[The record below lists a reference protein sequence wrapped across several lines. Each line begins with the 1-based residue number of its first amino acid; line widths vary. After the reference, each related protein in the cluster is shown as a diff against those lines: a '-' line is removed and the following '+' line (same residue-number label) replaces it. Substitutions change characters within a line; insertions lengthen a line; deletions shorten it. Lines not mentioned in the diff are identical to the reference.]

1 MVAGIKKYNPGFLSD
16 DEIVASFCVRNA
28 EFASLLGSL
37 RASDGNASVH
47 SLVVGPRGSGKTHLL
62 LRVAAEVRRDDR
74 LSAFYPIVFAE
85 ESYEVATVGEFWL
98 ECLHHLAEQAPEGE
112 RAGLRLSYSDLRTT
126 ADDRDLA
133 GRCLG
138 TILDFADRHAKRLLV
153 VVENLNMLF
162 ADIADPDAGWRLR
175 HTLQTEPR
183 IVLFGSATSRFDE
196 IDHPDHA
203 LYDLFRVVTLQALD
217 TEQCNTLWSA
227 LSGQPKGS
235 LQIRPLQI
243 LTGGNPRLIAV
254 LAGFDKTYSFKD
266 LMANLFDLVDD
277 HTEYFRSHIEALP
290 PQERRVYLALARLW
304 KPATAKEVAS
314 QARVNVNKCSAQ
326 LGRLVDRGA
335 VLIEDGVTRRRTY
348 YVAERMYN
356 IYYLLRRP
364 GAESHV
370 VDALVRFMA
379 IYYSPDELVHI
390 GIGMA
395 EGLDRDDPRLLVT
408 QSAALRQLLALPELG
423 DLLVNLLTQDAVIGA
438 FGSLQTPDLVEP
450 MVYALI
456 AKARTMEAEER
467 LEEALGYWEEAIRM
481 ADDVGGGD
489 LTVAKGAAV
498 LSKIG
503 LLVKLDRND
512 EAVKTFAASY
522 LARNQHVDVDMADA
536 IVRMHF
542 DIADHVAAHPI
553 GIVAR
558 AFTLLTFGNV
568 EAAISETESALR
580 RLQDA
585 TDDND
590 RKVRGIA
597 ILMKGLMAATLG
609 RTIGKTDAENLLSDI
624 AEQRLTMLPT
634 QNMHVLLQY
643 VSTIEPAEALA
654 LIERAG
660 AIDPLQPIVVALR
673 RELGQDPLVSRELD
687 EVSKD
692 VQESIIQMRKASTLA
707 AIKPPRPPADYGLPP
722 GRPTATAES

>member
-1 MVAGIKKYNPGFLSD
+1 MVVGIKKYNPGFLSD
-16 DEIVASFCVRNA
+16 NEIVASFCVRNA
-28 EFASLLGSL
+28 EFESLLESL
-37 RASDGNASVH
+37 HASDGNSNVH
-47 SLVVGPRGSGKTHLL
+47 SLVIGPRGSGKTHLL
-62 LRVAAEVRRDDR
+62 LRVAAEIRRDAL
-74 LSAFYPIVFAE
+74 LSEFYPIVFAE

-98 ECLHHLAEQAPEGE
+98 ECLNHLAEQAPEGE
-112 RAGLRLSYSDLRTT
+112 RADLLLSYNDLRTT
-126 ADDRDLA
+126 GDDRDLA

-138 TILDFADRHAKRLLV
+138 TILDFAGRHAKRLLLL
-153 VVENLNMLF
+153 VENLNMLF

-183 IVLFGSATSRFDE
+183 IVLLGSATSRFDE

-203 LYDLFRVVTLQALD
+203 LYDLFRVVTLPALD
-217 TEQCNTLWSA
+217 TEDCDTLWSA

-235 LQIRPLQI
+235 QQIRPLQI
-243 LTGGNPRLIAV
+243 LTGGNPRLISV
-254 LAGFDKTYSFKD
+254 LAGFEKTYSFKD
-266 LMANLFDLVDD
+266 LMSNLFDLVDE
-277 HTEYFRSHIEALP
+277 HTEYFKSHIEALP

-335 VLIEDGVTRRRTY
+335 VSIEDGAKRRRTY

-379 IYYSPDELVHI
+379 SYYSPDELVHI

-395 EGLDRDDPRLLVT
+395 EGLDRDDPRLLDI
-408 QSAALRQLLALPELG
+408 QSTAFRQLLALPELD

-438 FGSLQTPDLVEP
+438 FGSVQTPDIVEP

-456 AKARTMEAEER
+456 VKAKTMETEQS

-481 ADDVGGGD
+481 AEDVGGD
-489 LTVAKGAAV
+489 NLTVAKGAAI
-498 LSKIG
+498 LNKIR
-503 LLVKLDRND
+503 LLKKLDRYD
-512 EAVKTFAASY
+512 EAVETVAVNYFA
-522 LARNQHVDVDMADA
+522 RDQRVDVDMADA
-536 IVRMHF
+536 IVKMHL
-542 DIADHVAAHPI
+542 DVADVSAHPV
-553 GIVAR
+553 GIVYR
-558 AFTLLTFGNV
+558 AFTLLTFGKV
-568 EAAISETESALR
+568 EAAICETDSALS
-580 RLQDA
+580 RLENA

-590 RKVRGIA
+590 RLLRGIA
-597 ILMKGLMAATLG
+597 IVMKGLLAATMG
-609 RTIGKTDAENLLSDI
+609 RTIGETDAENLLFDI

-634 QNMHVLLQY
+634 YSIDILLQY
-643 VSTIEPAEALA
+643 VATIEPAEALA
-654 LIERAG
+654 LIERTG
-660 AIDPLQPIVVALR
+660 AIDPLQPLVVALR
-673 RELGQDPLVSRELD
+673 RELGQNPSVSLELN

-692 VQESIIQMRKASTLA
+692 VQNTIIQMRKSLD
-707 AIKPPRPPADYGLPP
+707 ADPD
-722 GRPTATAES
+722 

>member
-1 MVAGIKKYNPGFLSD
+1 MVAGTNTKKYNPGFLSD
-16 DEIVASFCVRNA
+16 SEIVASFCIRNA
-28 EFASLLGSL
+28 EFASLLESL
-37 RASDGNASVH
+37 HASEGNANVH
-47 SLVVGPRGSGKTHLL
+47 SLVIGPRGSGKTHLL

-98 ECLHHLAEQAPEGE
+98 ECLNHLAEQAPEGE

-138 TILDFADRHAKRLLV
+138 TILDFADRHEKRLLV

-162 ADIADPDAGWRLR
+162 ADTADPDAGWRLR

-183 IVLFGSATSRFDE
+183 IVLLGSATSRFDE

-203 LYDLFRVVTLQALD
+203 LYDLFRVLTLQALD
-217 TEQCNTLWSA
+217 TEECDTLWSA

-235 LQIRPLQI
+235 LQMRPLQI

-254 LAGFDKTYSFKD
+254 LAGFVKTYSFKD
-266 LMANLFDLVDD
+266 LMSNLFDLVDE

-335 VLIEDGVTRRRTY
+335 VLLEDGARRRRTY

-379 IYYSPDELVHI
+379 LYYSPDELVHI

-395 EGLDRDDPRLLVT
+395 EGLDRDDPRQMDI
-408 QSAALRQLLALPELG
+408 QSTAFLHLLALPELG
-423 DLLVNLLTQDAVIGA
+423 DLLVDVLTQDAVIGA
-438 FGSLQTPDLVEP
+438 FGSTQTPKLAEP
-450 MVYALI
+450 MAYALL
-456 AKARTMEAEER
+456 AKARTMETEQR
-467 LEEALGYWEEAIRM
+467 WEEALGYCEEALRV
-481 ADDVGGGD
+481 ASDVGGDD
-489 LTVAKGAAV
+489 LAVANGAAV
-498 LSKIG
+498 LRKMS
-503 LLVKLDRND
+503 LLKKLDRD
-512 EAVKTFAASY
+512 EESIATVAVNYFADDQ
-522 LARNQHVDVDMADA
+522 RVDVDMADA
-536 IVRMHF
+536 IVKMHLGL
-542 DIADHVAAHPI
+542 DRVPNPI
-553 GIVAR
+553 GIVYR
-558 AFTLLTFGNV
+558 AFTLSTLGNV
-568 EAAISETESALR
+568 EAAIREAESALG
-580 RLQDA
+580 LLEDS

-590 RKVRGIA
+590 RKLRGIA
-597 ILMKGLMAATLG
+597 IVMKGLLAATMG
-609 RTIGKTDAENLLSDI
+609 RTIGRTDVVNLLSDI
-624 AEQRLTMLPT
+624 AEQRLTLLPT
-634 QNMHVLLQY
+634 WSVHVLLQY
-643 VSTIEPAEALA
+643 VATIEPAEALA

-660 AIDPLQPIVVALR
+660 AVDPLQPIVVALG
-673 RELGQDPLVSRELD
+673 RELGQCPSVSRELD

-692 VQESIIQMRKASTLA
+692 VQNTIIQMRK
-707 AIKPPRPPADYGLPP
+707 
-722 GRPTATAES
+722 GRQR

>member
-1 MVAGIKKYNPGFLSD
+1 MVAGTMKYNPGFLSD
-16 DEIVASFCVRNA
+16 SEIVASFCIRNA
-28 EFASLLGSL
+28 EFESLLESL
-37 RASDGNASVH
+37 HASDGNANVH
-47 SLVVGPRGSGKTHLL
+47 SLVIGPRGSGKTHLL

-98 ECLHHLAEQAPEGE
+98 ECLNHLAEQAPEGE
-112 RAGLRLSYSDLRTT
+112 RAGLWLSYSDLRTT

-138 TILDFADRHAKRLLV
+138 TILDFADRHEKRLLV

-162 ADIADPDAGWRLR
+162 ADTADPDAGWRLR

-183 IVLFGSATSRFDE
+183 IVLLGSATSRFDE

-203 LYDLFRVVTLQALD
+203 LYDLFRVLTLQALE
-217 TEQCNTLWSA
+217 TEECDTLWSA

-235 LQIRPLQI
+235 LQMRPLQI

-254 LAGFDKTYSFKD
+254 LAGFVKTYSFKD
-266 LMANLFDLVDD
+266 LMSNLFDLVDE

-335 VLIEDGVTRRRTY
+335 VLLEDGARRRRTY

-379 IYYSPDELVHI
+379 LYYSPDELVHI

-395 EGLDRDDPRLLVT
+395 EGLDRDDPRQMDI
-408 QSAALRQLLALPELG
+408 QSTAFLHLLALPELG
-423 DLLVNLLTQDAVIGA
+423 DLLVDVLTQDAVIGA
-438 FGSLQTPDLVEP
+438 FGSAQTPKLAEP
-450 MVYALI
+450 MVYALL
-456 AKARTMEAEER
+456 AKARTMETEQR
-467 LEEALGYWEEAIRM
+467 LEEALGYLEQAIRM

-503 LLVKLDRND
+503 LLQKLDRND
-512 EAVKTFAASY
+512 EAVKTVAASY
-522 LARNQHVDVDMADA
+522 LARDQRVDVDMADA
-536 IVRMHF
+536 IVRMHL
-542 DIADHVAAHPI
+542 DVDHVTAHPV
-553 GIVAR
+553 GIVFR
-558 AFTLLTFGNV
+558 AFTLLTFGKV

-580 RLQDA
+580 RLEDA
-585 TDDND
+585 TDDKD
-590 RKVRGIA
+590 RQVRGIA
-597 ILMKGLMAATLG
+597 IVMKGLLAATLG

-624 AEQRLTMLPT
+624 AEQRLPMLPT
-634 QNMHVLLQY
+634 HSVHVLLQY

-692 VQESIIQMRKASTLA
+692 VQKSIIQMRK
-707 AIKPPRPPADYGLPP
+707 GLH
-722 GRPTATAES
+722 TDFD

>member
-1 MVAGIKKYNPGFLSD
+1 MVVGIKKYNPGFLSD
-16 DEIVASFCVRNA
+16 AEIVASFCVRKA
-28 EFASLLGSL
+28 EFASLLESL
-37 RASDGNASVH
+37 HASDGNSNAH

-62 LRVAAEVRRDDR
+62 LRVAAEVRRDAR
-74 LSAFYPIVFAE
+74 LSGFYPIVFAE

-98 ECLHHLAEQAPEGE
+98 ECLNHLAEQAPEVE
-112 RAGLRLSYSDLRTT
+112 RAGLRLSYNDLRTT
-126 ADDRDLA
+126 FDDRDLA

-138 TILDFADRHAKRLLV
+138 TILDFADRHTKRLLLT
-153 VVENLNMLF
+153 VENLNMLF

-183 IVLFGSATSRFDE
+183 IVLLGSATSRFDE

-217 TEQCNTLWSA
+217 TEECDTLWSA
-227 LSGQPKGS
+227 LSGQPRGS
-235 LQIRPLQI
+235 QPIRPLEI

-254 LAGFDKTYSFKD
+254 LAGFDKTYSFKA
-266 LMANLFDLVDD
+266 LMSNLFDLVDE

-335 VLIEDGVTRRRTY
+335 VLIEDGARRRRTY

-379 IYYSPDELVHI
+379 LYYSPDELVHI

-395 EGLDRDDPRLLVT
+395 EGLDRDDPRLLDI
-408 QSAALRQLLALPELG
+408 QSTALRHLLALPELG
-423 DLLVNLLTQDAVIGA
+423 GLLVDVLTQDAVIGA
-438 FGSLQTPDLVEP
+438 FGSVQTPDLAEP
-450 MVYALI
+450 MVYALM
-456 AKARTMEAEER
+456 AKAKTMETEHR

-481 ADDVGGGD
+481 SDDVGGDD
-489 LTVAKGAAV
+489 LAVAKGAAV

-503 LLVKLDRND
+503 LLKKLDRND
-512 EAVKTFAASY
+512 EAIETVAVNYFPRDK
-522 LARNQHVDVDMADA
+522 RVDVDTADA
-536 IVRMHF
+536 IVRMHLGV
-542 DIADHVAAHPI
+542 DHVSAHPV
-553 GIVAR
+553 GIVFR
-558 AFTLLTFGNV
+558 AFTLLTFGKV
-568 EAAISETESALR
+568 EAAICEAEAALK
-580 RLQDA
+580 LLENA
-585 TDDND
+585 TNDND
-590 RKVRGIA
+590 RKLRGIA
-597 ILMKGLMAATLG
+597 VVMKGLLAATVG
-609 RTIGKTDAENLLSDI
+609 RTIGRTDAESLLSDM
-624 AEQRLTMLPT
+624 AEQHLNVLPT
-634 QNMHVLLQY
+634 QSVHVLLQY
-643 VSTIEPAEALA
+643 FATIEPAEALA

-660 AIDPLQPIVVALR
+660 TLDALQPIVVALR
-673 RELGQDPLVSRELD
+673 RELGQSPSVSRELD

-692 VQESIIQMRKASTLA
+692 VQESIVQMRKSLDTD
-707 AIKPPRPPADYGLPP
+707 PN
-722 GRPTATAES
+722 

>member
-1 MVAGIKKYNPGFLSD
+1 MVVGIKKYNPGFLSD

-28 EFASLLGSL
+28 EFASLLESL
-37 RASDGNASVH
+37 HTSDGNANAH

-62 LRVAAEVRRDDR
+62 LRVAAEVRRDAR
-74 LSAFYPIVFAE
+74 LSGFYPIVFSE

-98 ECLHHLAEQAPEGE
+98 ECLNHLAEQAPGGE

-138 TILDFADRHAKRLLV
+138 TILDFADRHAKRLVV

-162 ADIADPDAGWRLR
+162 ADIADPEAGWRLR
-175 HTLQTEPR
+175 HTLQTESR
-183 IVLFGSATSRFDE
+183 IVLLGSATSRFDE

-203 LYDLFRVVTLQALD
+203 LYDLFRVLTLRALD
-217 TEQCNTLWSA
+217 TEECDTLWSA

-235 LQIRPLQI
+235 QQIRPLQI

-304 KPATAKEVAS
+304 KPVTAKEVAS

-335 VLIEDGVTRRRTY
+335 VLIEDGATRRRTY

-379 IYYSPDELVHI
+379 LYYSPDELVHI

-395 EGLDRDDPRLLVT
+395 EGLDRDDPRLLDI
-408 QSAALRQLLALPELG
+408 QSTALRHLLALPELG
-423 DLLVNLLTQDAVIGA
+423 ALLVDVLTQDAVIDA
-438 FGSLQTPDLVEP
+438 FGSVQTPDLAEP
-450 MVYALI
+450 MVYALM
-456 AKARTMEAEER
+456 AKAKTMETEQR
-467 LEEALGYWEEAIRM
+467 LEKALGYWEEAIRM
-481 ADDVGGGD
+481 VDDVGGDD
-489 LTVAKGAAV
+489 LAVAKGAAV
-498 LSKIG
+498 LSKIS
-503 LLVKLDRND
+503 LLKKLDRNE
-512 EAVKTFAASY
+512 EAIGTVAVNYFA
-522 LARNQHVDVDMADA
+522 RDQRVDVDMADA
-536 IVRMHF
+536 IVKMHL
-542 DIADHVAAHPI
+542 DVDDVSAHPV
-553 GIVAR
+553 GIVFR
-558 AFTLLTFGNV
+558 AFTLLTFGEV
-568 EAAISETESALR
+568 EAAICEAESALR
-580 RLQDA
+580 LLDNA
-585 TDDND
+585 TEEHD
-590 RKVRGIA
+590 RKLRGIA
-597 ILMKGLMAATLG
+597 IVMKGLLAATVG
-609 RTIGKTDAENLLSDI
+609 RTIGRTDAVNLLFDM
-624 AEQRLTMLPT
+624 AEQRLTILPT
-634 QNMHVLLQY
+634 WSVHVLLQY
-643 VSTIEPAEALA
+643 VATIEPAEALA
-654 LIERAG
+654 LIEHAG
-660 AIDPLQPIVVALR
+660 AVDPLQPIVVALR
-673 RELGQDPLVSRELD
+673 RELGQSLSVSRELD
-687 EVSKD
+687 EVAKD
-692 VQESIIQMRKASTLA
+692 VQESIMHMRK
-707 AIKPPRPPADYGLPP
+707 GLHND
-722 GRPTATAES
+722 SD

>member
-1 MVAGIKKYNPGFLSD
+1 MVAGTKKYNPGFLSD
-16 DEIVASFCVRNA
+16 SEIVASFCVRNA
-28 EFASLLGSL
+28 EFESLLESL
-37 RASDGNASVH
+37 HASDGNANVH
-47 SLVVGPRGSGKTHLL
+47 SLVIGPRGSGKTHLL

-98 ECLHHLAEQAPEGE
+98 ECLNHLAEQAPEVE
-112 RAGLRLSYSDLRTT
+112 RAGLRLSYNDLRTT

-138 TILDFADRHAKRLLV
+138 TILDFADRHAKRLLLM
-153 VVENLNMLF
+153 VENLNMLF
-162 ADIADPDAGWRLR
+162 ADVADPDAGWRLR

-183 IVLFGSATSRFDE
+183 IILLGSATSRFDE

-203 LYDLFRVVTLQALD
+203 LYDLFRVLTLQALE
-217 TEQCNTLWSA
+217 TEECDTLWSA

-235 LQIRPLQI
+235 QQMRPLQI

-254 LAGFDKTYSFKD
+254 LAGFVKTYSFKD
-266 LMANLFDLVDD
+266 LMSNLFDLVDE

-335 VLIEDGVTRRRTY
+335 VLLEDGARRRRTY

-379 IYYSPDELVHI
+379 LYYSPDELVHI

-395 EGLDRDDPRLLVT
+395 EGLDRDDPRQMDI
-408 QSAALRQLLALPELG
+408 QSTAFLHLLALPELG
-423 DLLVNLLTQDAVIGA
+423 DLLVGVLTQDAVIGA
-438 FGSLQTPDLVEP
+438 FGSTQTSKLAEP
-450 MVYALI
+450 MAYALL
-456 AKARTMEAEER
+456 AKARTMETEQR
-467 LEEALGYWEEAIRM
+467 WEEALGYCEEALRV
-481 ADDVGGGD
+481 ASDVGGDD
-489 LTVAKGAAV
+489 LAVAKGAAV
-498 LSKIG
+498 LRKMS
-503 LLVKLDRND
+503 LLKKLDRD
-512 EAVKTFAASY
+512 EESIATVAVNYFADDQ
-522 LARNQHVDVDMADA
+522 RVDVDMADA
-536 IVRMHF
+536 IVKMHLGL
-542 DIADHVAAHPI
+542 DRVPHPI
-553 GIVAR
+553 GIVYR
-558 AFTLLTFGNV
+558 AFTLSTLGNV
-568 EAAISETESALR
+568 EAAIREAESALG
-580 RLQDA
+580 LLGDS

-590 RKVRGIA
+590 RKLRGIA
-597 ILMKGLMAATLG
+597 IVMKGLLAATMG
-609 RTIGKTDAENLLSDI
+609 RTIGRTDVVNLLSDM
-624 AEQRLTMLPT
+624 AEQRLTLLPT
-634 QNMHVLLQY
+634 WSVHVLLQY
-643 VSTIEPAEALA
+643 VATIEPAEALA

-673 RELGQDPLVSRELD
+673 RELGQNPSVSRELD

-692 VQESIIQMRKASTLA
+692 VQKSIMHMRKGFHNDS
-707 AIKPPRPPADYGLPP
+707 D
-722 GRPTATAES
+722 

>member
-1 MVAGIKKYNPGFLSD
+1 MVVGIKKYNPGFLSD
-16 DEIVASFCVRNA
+16 NEIMASFCVRKA
-28 EFASLLGSL
+28 EFETLLESL
-37 RASDGNASVH
+37 RASDGNSSVH
-47 SLVVGPRGSGKTHLL
+47 SLVIGPRGSGKTHLL
-62 LRVAAEVRRDDR
+62 LRVAAETRRNAR
-74 LSAFYPIVFAE
+74 LSEFYPIVFAE

-98 ECLHHLAEQAPEGE
+98 ECLNHLAEQAPEGE

-138 TILDFADRHAKRLLV
+138 TILDFADRHAKRLLLL
-153 VVENLNMLF
+153 VENLNMLF
-162 ADIADPDAGWRLR
+162 ADIGDPDAGWRLR

-183 IVLFGSATSRFDE
+183 IVLLGSATSRFDE

-203 LYDLFRVVTLQALD
+203 LYDLFRVVTLQALN
-217 TEQCNTLWSA
+217 TEECDTLWSA

-235 LQIRPLQI
+235 QQIRPLQI

-254 LAGFDKTYSFKD
+254 LTGFDKTYSFKD
-266 LMANLFDLVDD
+266 LMSNLFDLVDE

-290 PQERRVYLALARLW
+290 SQERRVYLALARLW
-304 KPATAKEVAS
+304 KPATAKDVAF

-335 VLIEDGVTRRRTY
+335 VLIEDGAKRRRTY

-370 VDALVRFMA
+370 VDALVHFMA
-379 IYYSPDELVHI
+379 LYYSPDELVQI
-390 GIGMA
+390 GVGMA
-395 EGLDRDDPRLLVT
+395 KGLDRDDPRHLDI
-408 QSAALRQLLALPELG
+408 QSTAFRQLLALPELG

-438 FGSLQTPDLVEP
+438 FGSAQTPDLVEP

-456 AKARTMEAEER
+456 AKAKTMETEQR
-467 LEEALGYWEEAIRM
+467 LEEALGFWEEAIRM

-489 LTVAKGAAV
+489 LTVAKGVAT

-503 LLVKLDRND
+503 LLRKLDRND
-512 EAVKTFAASY
+512 EAVETVAVNYFA
-522 LARNQHVDVDMADA
+522 RDQRVDVDMADA
-536 IVRMHF
+536 IVKLHLNV
-542 DIADHVAAHPI
+542 DHVSAHPV
-553 GIVAR
+553 GIVFR
-558 AFTLLTFGNV
+558 ALTLLTFGKV
-568 EAAISETESALR
+568 EAAISETECALK
-580 RLQDA
+580 RLESA

-590 RKVRGIA
+590 RKLRGIA
-597 ILMKGLMAATLG
+597 IVAKGLLAAIVG
-609 RTIGKTDAENLLSDI
+609 RTIGKIDAENLLLDI
-624 AEQRLTMLPT
+624 ADQRLTMLPT
-634 QNMHVLLQY
+634 HSVHVLLQY
-643 VSTIEPAEALA
+643 VATIEPAEALA
-654 LIERAG
+654 LIERTE

-673 RELGQDPLVSRELD
+673 RELGQNPSVSRELD

-692 VQESIIQMRKASTLA
+692 VQQSIMQMRKGFDTDRVSMA
-707 AIKPPRPPADYGLPP
+707 AARD
-722 GRPTATAES
+722 R